1 MSKEIVKTTAKI
13 KEIEVVDGQVL
24 KCAGLQLCY
33 PEAFFLKELNNVNFV
48 KKCVMQPVL

>member
-33 PEAFFLKELNNVNFV
+33 PEVFLKELNNVNFV
-48 KKCVMQPVL
+48 CNATCVLMC

>member
-13 KEIEVVDGQVL
+13 KEIVDGRL

-33 PEAFFLKELNNVNFV
+33 PEVFFERIEQCKLCKNVCNATP
-48 KKCVMQPVL
+48 CS

>member
-24 KCAGLQLCY
+24 KCAQKFCVTLN
-33 PEAFFLKELNNVNFV
+33 FLKKLNNVNFV
-48 KKCVMQPVL
+48 KCVMQPVLMF

>member
-1 MSKEIVKTTAKI
+1 MSKEIVKTTKI

-33 PEAFFLKELNNVNFV
+33 PEAFF
-48 KKCVMQPVL
+48 